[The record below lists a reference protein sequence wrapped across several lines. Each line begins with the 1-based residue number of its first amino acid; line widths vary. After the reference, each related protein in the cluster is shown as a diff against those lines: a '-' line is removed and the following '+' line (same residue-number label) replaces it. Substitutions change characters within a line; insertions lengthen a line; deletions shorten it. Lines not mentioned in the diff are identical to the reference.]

1 MLRVNSLLGKDVWDT
16 ICDDPECGEF
26 SVELKPEVR
35 KALLRI
41 AYDFLASLD
50 PKMSF
55 KDITL
60 TGSMANYNYTDQSD
74 LDLHVLFD
82 FDAEGE
88 SGDLIQ
94 DLFNAKRRIW
104 NDSHDIKVKDHDVEL
119 YAQDTNEPHHS
130 TGVFSVLKNRWLV
143 VPQRTNPEIDEEY
156 VLKKSKD
163 IMDRIDYLID
173 LENKEDALEKTK
185 DKIMKMR
192 KSGLERKG
200 EFAEENL
207 IFKTLRN
214 TGYIGKLNDAIR
226 NEYDRS
232 VSLDQ

>member
-1 MLRVNSLLGKDVWDT
+1 MSRVNRILNINVWDT
-16 ICDDPECGEF
+16 VCDDPGCGEF
-26 SVELKPEVR
+26 KVELKSDVR
-35 KALLRI
+35 KALLKI
-41 AYDFLASLD
+41 AYDFLSALD
-50 PKMSF
+50 PKMTF
-55 KDITL
+55 TDITL

-74 LDLHVLFD
+74 LDLHILFNFGSEAHGVLIKDLFD
-82 FDAEGE
+82 
-88 SGDLIQ
+88 
-94 DLFNAKRRIW
+94 AKRRIW
-104 NDSHDIKVKDHDVEL
+104 NDAHNIKIKDHDVEL
-119 YAQDTNEPHHS
+119 YAQDSKEPHHS
-130 TGVFSVLKNRWLV
+130 TGVFSVLRNKWLV
-143 VPQRTNPEIDEEY
+143 VPHRTNPEIDEEH

-163 IMDRIDYLID
+163 FMDRIDYLVG
-173 LENKEDALEKTK
+173 LEDKRKSLEITK

-214 TGYIGKLNDAIR
+214 TGYIGKLNDIIR

>member
-1 MLRVNSLLGKDVWDT
+1 MKRVNRLVNKDIWDT
-16 ICDDPECGEF
+16 ICDDPSCGEF
-26 SVELKPEVR
+26 KVELKAEIR
-35 KALLRI
+35 KALLRV
-41 AYDFLASLD
+41 AYDFLESLD
-50 PKMSF
+50 PKMTLT
-55 KDITL
+55 DITL

-74 LDLHVLFD
+74 LDLHILFD
-82 FDAEGE
+82 FSSMGE
-88 SGDLIQ
+88 NGELIQ

-104 NDSHDIKVKDHDVEL
+104 NDAHDIKIKDHDVEL
-119 YAQDTNEPHHS
+119 YAQDSKEPHHS
-130 TGVFSVLKNRWLV
+130 TGVFSVLRNKWLV
-143 VPQRTNPEIDEEY
+143 VPHRANPEIDEEY
-156 VLKKSKD
+156 VLKKSQD
-163 IMDRIDYLID
+163 IMDRIDYLSG
-173 LENKEDALEKTK
+173 LEEKRRSLEVTK
-185 DKIMKMR
+185 NKIMKMR